1 MGSDARPASEV
12 AAGDTVHHERFGE
25 GVVVEVSG
33 RGHDAEVVVMFEQ
46 EGEKRLLLAYAPLT
60 KVG

>member
-1 MGSDARPASEV
+1 VVAGEPPDV
-12 AAGDTVHHERFGE
+12 AAGDTVRHERFGE
-25 GVVVEVSG
+25 GVVITVSG
-33 RGHDAEVVVMFEQ
+33 RGHDAEAVIRFED